1 MGTEQQIKEWAEAGW
16 TRADVAQA
24 LGLPLSKFGHYQNS
38 IGFKWPQGRSIG
50 QRRYLA
56 SRQQKGN
63 PEQGKLMHEAYHALL
78 PRYTVNGVTGTIREL
93 AMAMGVVR
101 YASVYERVR
110 KGMSIEDALFTPR
123 QDKRGRRKAD
133 TR

>member
-1 MGTEQQIKEWAEAGW
+1 MNTEAQIKEWAENGW
-16 TRADVAQA
+16 TRGDVAQA
-24 LGLPLSKFGHYQNS
+24 LGLTLTKLYYYQKM
-38 IGFKWPQGRSIG
+38 IGYKWPRGRSIG
-50 QRRYLA
+50 QKRYMA

-63 PEQGKLMHEAYHALL
+63 PAQGKLMHAAYHALL
-78 PRYTVNGVTGTIREL
+78 PRYTVNGVTGTVREL

-101 YASVYERVR
+101 YGSVNERIQ

-133 TR
+133 KK